1 MVQTSLRGAELAS
14 EPESVKPE

>member
-1 MVQTSLRGAELAS
+1 MVQTSLCGVELAS

>member
-14 EPESVKPE
+14 EPESMKPE

>member
-14 EPESVKPE
+14 EPESVNPE